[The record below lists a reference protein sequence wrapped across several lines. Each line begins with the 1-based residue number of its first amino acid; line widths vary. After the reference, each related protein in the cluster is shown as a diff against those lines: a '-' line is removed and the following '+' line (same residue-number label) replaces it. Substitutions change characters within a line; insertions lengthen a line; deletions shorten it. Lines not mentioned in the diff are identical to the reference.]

1 MPADPDTRI
10 PSKRQAD
17 ERETLSSMLDFYRAT
32 VVWKLSE
39 MTDEVLRKV
48 VVPSGWSPL
57 GVVKHLAYVEQNWL
71 QVRFAGGGEENFP
84 VPWTDDDPDADFRIE
99 PDETTAEIL
108 AFYEDAC
115 AKSREIAAAA
125 SLDDLAKDWPV
136 NPERRPNLR
145 WILLHLIEE
154 TARHAGHVDVAREL
168 IDGTTGE

>member
-39 MTDEVLRKV
+39 MTDEDLRKV
-48 VVPSGWSPL
+48 IVPSGWSPL

-84 VPWTDDDPDADFRIE
+84 IPWTDDEGVKLCRMSICTMENASRQSMDCILVYIYIAEDECYRDSKRGRIRGR
-99 PDETTAEIL
+99 IIS
-108 AFYEDAC
+108 
-115 AKSREIAAAA
+115 KQ
-125 SLDDLAKDWPV
+125 
-136 NPERRPNLR
+136 
-145 WILLHLIEE
+145 
-154 TARHAGHVDVAREL
+154 
-168 IDGTTGE
+168 